1 MAGRAPLAGIRVAD
15 FTWVWAGPFCTL
27 QLAHL
32 GAEVI
37 RVETATRPCVTRLLP
52 PFADFEPG
60 PNRSGY
66 FNQYN
71 QGKKS
76 IALDLKRPEAIEA
89 AKRLCAASD
98 VVVENFAAGVMERM
112 GLGWEVLRRLR
123 ADLIMIALSGYGA
136 TGPDSDK
143 VSYGPAQVPLS
154 GMSSVTGYRGFPPMH
169 VGISY
174 GDPTGGLHGA
184 VAVLAALLHRA
195 RTGQGQYIDLSQW
208 ETSMA
213 VLPEAIC
220 GWTMNGAAPERDG
233 NRDAHMAP
241 HGVFRAAGEDRW
253 VALAVEDDAAWTR
266 AASSS
271 SSPTPW
277 SARASTSASPGACR
291 RATAACAARP
301 PASARTPS
309 RSCATCAGTA
319 RRRSRASARRGRW
332 CSSSRP
338 DRSRPRGGAVRVAQ
352 QAARDDH
359 AVHLVGAIVDARVAR
374 LAVHE
379 LERRVGRDAE
389 RAVHLDGAVDHVVQH
404 ARAPELDERDLD
416 PRLAA
421 FVHGARGVQ
430 RHRARGLDL
439 GRRLGDVALDLA
451 PHSSESI

>member
-1 MAGRAPLAGIRVAD
+1 
-15 FTWVWAGPFCTL
+15 
-27 QLAHL
+27 
-32 GAEVI
+32 
-37 RVETATRPCVTRLLP
+37 ETATRACVTRLLP

-195 RTGQGQYIDLSQW
+195 HTGQGQYVDLSQW

-220 GWTMNGAAPERDG
+220 AWTMNGAAPECDG

-241 HGVFRAAGEDRW
+241 HGVFRAAGGSLDRDCGRGRRG
-253 VALAVEDDAAWTR
+253 LGPPRGRD
-266 AASSS
+266 
-271 SSPTPW
+271 
-277 SARASTSASPGACR
+277 RASRAGERPALCHRR
-291 RATAACAARP
+291 RA
-301 PASARTPS
+301 
-309 RSCATCAGTA
+309 
-319 RRRSRASARRGRW
+319 
-332 CSSSRP
+332 
-338 DRSRPRGGAVRVAQ
+338 
-352 QAARDDH
+352 QAARGH
-359 AVHLVGAIVDARVAR
+359 AGG
-374 LAVHE
+374 
-379 LERRVGRDAE
+379 GRD
-389 RAVHLDGAVDHVVQH
+389 RVDQH
-404 ARAPELDERDLD
+404 ARSR
-416 PRLAA
+416 
-421 FVHGARGVQ
+421 
-430 RHRARGLDL
+430 
-439 GRRLGDVALDLA
+439 
-451 PHSSESI
+451 

>member
-1 MAGRAPLAGIRVAD
+1 MARRAPLAGVRVAD

-52 PFADFEPG
+52 PFAEFEPG

-76 IALDLKRPEAIEA
+76 ITLDLKRPEALEV

-112 GLGWEVLRRLR
+112 GLGWEVLRQLR
-123 ADLIMIALSGYGA
+123 SDLVMIALSGYGA
-136 TGPDSDK
+136 TGPDADK

-195 RTGQGQYIDLSQW
+195 RTGEGQYIDLSQW

-213 VLPEAIC
+213 VLAEALTA
-220 GWTMNGAAPERDG
+220 WTMNGAAPERDG
-233 NRDAHMAP
+233 NRDPHMAP
-241 HGVFRAAGEDRW
+241 CGVFRAAGDDRW
-253 VALAVEDDAAWTR
+253 VAIAVEDDAAWAR
-266 AASSS
+266 FAAAVGR
-271 SSPTPW
+271 PELAADP
-277 SARASTSASPGACR
+277 RY
-291 RATAACAARP
+291 ATAAARQRNED
-301 PASARTPS
+301 ALDEIVTAW
-309 RSCATCAGTA
+309 TCARSAEEATA
-319 RRRSRASARRGRW
+319 TLQ
-332 CSSSRP
+332 
-338 DRSRPRGGAVRVAQ
+338 GAGIGAFT
-352 QAARDDH
+352 AATN
-359 AVHLVGAIVDARVAR
+359 
-374 LAVHE
+374 
-379 LERRVGRDAE
+379 
-389 RAVHLDGAVDHVVQH
+389 Q
-404 ARAPELDERDLD
+404 
-416 PRLAA
+416 
-421 FVHGARGVQ
+421 
-430 RHRARGLDL
+430 
-439 GRRLGDVALDLA
+439 DLA
-451 PHSSESI
+451 EDPHLNERG